1 MIPSRRRVFS
11 LVALV
16 AVTFAV
22 GCLSRTN
29 PKKQRYMLNVERT
42 APPDVGAAAT
52 GSGAPAPKR
61 VGALRVGRI
70 RVAPQFE
77 RQGFVYR
84 KSDTKYERDFYNEFF
99 EPPSVLFRQVTGYWM
114 NESDLFSSVIGA
126 TDPDRADWL
135 IEGRVDQLY
144 ADVRD
149 RGAPKS
155 VLRISY
161 TLFDDRSSTL
171 DAVFK
176 KTYQVE
182 IEAERASAAAF
193 LAAWNQ
199 ALARVLVELEA
210 DLAGNLAGVS
220 KR

>member
-16 AVTFAV
+16 AVTLAV
-22 GCLSRTN
+22 GCLSRAN
-29 PKKQRYMLNVERT
+29 PKKQRYMLNVERS

-52 GSGAPAPKR
+52 GSGAPAPNG
-61 VGALRVGRI
+61 VGVLRVGRI

-84 KSDTKYERDFYNEFF
+84 KTDAKYERDFYNEFF

-114 NESDLFSSVIGA
+114 NASNLFSSVIGA
-126 TDPDRADWL
+126 THPGRADWL
-135 IEGRVDQLY
+135 IEGRVSQLY
-144 ADVRD
+144 ADLRE

-161 TLFDDRSSTL
+161 TLFNDRSATL
-171 DAVFK
+171 DAVFE

-193 LAAWNQ
+193 LAGWNE
-199 ALARVLVELEA
+199 ALTRVLVELEA
-210 DLAGNLAGVS
+210 DLGRRLARVS